1 MADGSQPRK
10 PRYAAVALDIDSTL
24 SGIEG
29 IDWLASLRSQKI
41 AAFVHRLT
49 RDAMSGKVALED
61 VYAQRLSLLAPTRT
75 DVVALADV
83 YRTHVAARA
92 RNAVGTL
99 TRAGVRVVAL
109 SGGIRDAVLPLCR
122 DVGIADEDVHAVTV
136 AFDAKGAYAGY
147 DTASPLTTHDGKPA
161 MLRSLVLPRPMLAVG
176 DGATDAAMK
185 TAGAADAFAAFTGF
199 VRREPVVAAAD
210 HSIGTFDELLAL
222 VMPSTD

>member
-1 MADGSQPRK
+1 MADGRPLRK
-10 PRYAAVALDIDSTL
+10 PRYATVALDIDSTL

-29 IDWLASLRSQKI
+29 IDWLAELRSEKT
-41 AAFVHRLT
+41 AALVRRLT

-99 TRAGVRVVAL
+99 ARAGVRVVAL

-122 DVGIADEDVHAVTV
+122 DVGIADGDVHAVVIT
-136 AFDAKGAYAGY
+136 FDTKGAYAGF
-147 DTASPLTTHDGKPA
+147 DTTSPLTTHDGKPA
-161 MLRSLVLPRPMLAVG
+161 VLRTLSLPRPLLSVG

-185 TAGAADAFAAFTGF
+185 AAGAADAFAAFTGF
-199 VRREPVVAAAD
+199 VRREPVVRGAD
-210 HSIGTFDELLAL
+210 HVIATFDELLAL
-222 VMPSTD
+222 VLPSAD